1 VELFAARLSSVQSSV
16 GGRNKPLR
24 RPWPCEECRTR
35 RAGHPD
41 DRQRLRSGWLQLR
54 NEVHF
59 DRSHPPRGRDAGYR
73 VAQASGCR
81 RALSPRAEKTI
92 AGCLEVR
99 HAGWQDRGDE
109 PALKSRAP
117 VSTGWWF
124 ASRRLA
130 RAIDPLAPRAEQR
143 QKVVSDLQIVSAPVE
158 RRDRGVFSGAEEAVE
173 ACVKV
178 RDLVQP
184 NPDWRETYE
193 HGYARFRALD
203 PALRP
208 LEQT

>member
-1 VELFAARLSSVQSSV
+1 
-16 GGRNKPLR
+16 
-24 RPWPCEECRTR
+24 
-35 RAGHPD
+35 
-41 DRQRLRSGWLQLR
+41 
-54 NEVHF
+54 
-59 DRSHPPRGRDAGYR
+59 
-73 VAQASGCR
+73 
-81 RALSPRAEKTI
+81 
-92 AGCLEVR
+92 
-99 HAGWQDRGDE
+99 
-109 PALKSRAP
+109 
-117 VSTGWWF
+117 
-124 ASRRLA
+124 
-130 RAIDPLAPRAEQR
+130 
-143 QKVVSDLQIVSAPVE
+143 VVSDLQIVSAPVE